1 MSAPVL
7 WFFLPFLFGS
17 LSMLFSEKRKL
28 ITILAII
35 LCLFLAFVALTI
47 PINSMIVY
55 GNNSLIF
62 TSTKEILGRS
72 LTLERSSQPILAFLY
87 LFAAIWFFGALVVQ
101 VHRLF
106 VPIAIMDI
114 ALIIGVIS
122 VKPFIYGAFF
132 VEFVVLLTMP
142 LFWVQRTK
150 RGDGILRFL
159 FFQTF
164 GLAFIALGGWL
175 SASVDINPSDE
186 FLVTRAAVIF
196 FLGFIFWLAIFPFH
210 DWVAVLMDET
220 CPYVSGFVMSLL
232 QFSTLFILL
241 NFLNTYA
248 WMRSFT
254 PIFSGL
260 KIVGTIMLLL
270 GSIWAFFQKS
280 LQRLEAYS
288 IVAENGFSLLL
299 LGIKTENS
307 IHLLLSFLII
317 RVIAAAAWSLAVKIL
332 SVDTNDNVTL
342 QQIPGLFKR
351 KPVVSIAL
359 LASFFSV
366 AGLPLFAGFPLK
378 IVMISLGFSQS
389 ALIGTVTAAGC
400 WFIIITGFKITV
412 LLLSLS
418 ENDVFSRETGGQT
431 AILIVL
437 ILIMLSLTFFPLLFN
452 QFIRNLQFQ
461 FPAFLVK

>member
-1 MSAPVL
+1 MSAPTL
-7 WFFLPFLFGS
+7 WFLFPFLFGS
-17 LSMLFSEKRKL
+17 LSMLFSEKRNL
-28 ITILAII
+28 ITILSII
-35 LCLFLAFVALTI
+35 LCLFLAVIALTI
-47 PINSMIVY
+47 PINSMIVF

-62 TSTKEILGRS
+62 SSSKEILGRS
-72 LTLERSSQPILAFLY
+72 LTLERSAQPVLVFLF
-87 LFAAIWFFGALVVQ
+87 LFTAIWFFGTLVVQ
-101 VHRLF
+101 VHRFF
-106 VPIAIMDI
+106 VPIAIMDV
-114 ALIIGVIS
+114 ALIVGVIS

-150 RGDGILRFL
+150 SGDGILRFL

-164 GLAFIALGGWL
+164 GLVFIALGGWL

-210 DWVAVLMDET
+210 DWIAVVMDET
-220 CPYVSGFVMSLL
+220 CPYISGFIMSLL

-260 KIVGTIMLLL
+260 KIIGTVMLLL
-270 GSIWAFFQKS
+270 GSVWAFFQKT

-307 IHLLLSFLII
+307 VHLLLSFLII
-317 RVIAAAAWSLAVKIL
+317 RVIAAAAWSLSVKIL
-332 SVDTNDNVTL
+332 SGNNNVTI
-342 QQIPGLFKR
+342 QQLPGLLIK
-351 KPVVSIAL
+351 KPVVSITL

-389 ALIGTVTAAGC
+389 VLIGVMTAFGC
-400 WFIIITGFKITV
+400 WFLILTGLKMMISF
-412 LLLSLS
+412 LSPGDS
-418 ENDVFSRETGGQT
+418 EIFSRETITQN
-431 AILIVL
+431 ILLIVL

-452 QFIRNLQFQ
+452 QFISNLQTQ
-461 FPAFLVK
+461 FPAFMVY

>member
-1 MSAPVL
+1 MSAPTL
-7 WFFLPFLFGS
+7 WFLFPFLFGS
-17 LSMLFSEKRKL
+17 LSMLFSEKRNL
-28 ITILAII
+28 ITILSII
-35 LCLFLAFVALTI
+35 LCLFLAVIALTI
-47 PINSMIVY
+47 PINSMIVF

-62 TSTKEILGRS
+62 SSSKEILGRS
-72 LTLERSSQPILAFLY
+72 LTLERSAQPVLVFLF
-87 LFAAIWFFGALVVQ
+87 LFTAIWFFGTLVVQ
-101 VHRLF
+101 VHRFF
-106 VPIAIMDI
+106 VPIAIMDV
-114 ALIIGVIS
+114 ALIVGVIS

-150 RGDGILRFL
+150 SGDGILRFL

-164 GLAFIALGGWL
+164 GLVFIALGGWL

-210 DWVAVLMDET
+210 DWIAVVMDET
-220 CPYVSGFVMSLL
+220 CPYISGFIMSLL

-260 KIVGTIMLLL
+260 KIIGTVMLLL
-270 GSIWAFFQKS
+270 GSVWAFFQKT

-307 IHLLLSFLII
+307 VHLLLSFLII
-317 RVIAAAAWSLAVKIL
+317 RVIAAAAWSLSVKIL
-332 SVDTNDNVTL
+332 SGNDNVTI
-342 QQIPGLFKR
+342 QQLPGLLIK
-351 KPVVSIAL
+351 KPVVSITL

-389 ALIGTVTAAGC
+389 VLIGVMTAFGC
-400 WFIIITGFKITV
+400 WFLILTGLKMMISF
-412 LLLSLS
+412 LSPGDS
-418 ENDVFSRETGGQT
+418 EIFSRETITQN
-431 AILIVL
+431 ILLIVL

-452 QFIRNLQFQ
+452 QFISNLQTQ
-461 FPAFLVK
+461 FPAFMVY

>member
-7 WFFLPFLFGS
+7 WSLFPFLFGC

-28 ITILAII
+28 ITILSIV
-35 LCLFLAFVALTI
+35 LCLFLAFIALTI

-87 LFAAIWFFGALVVQ
+87 LFAAIWFFGTLVVQ
-101 VHRLF
+101 VHRFF
-106 VPIAIMDI
+106 VPITIMDI

-164 GLAFIALGGWL
+164 GLVFIALGGWL
-175 SASVDINPSDE
+175 SDSVDINPSDE

-220 CPYVSGFVMSLL
+220 CPYISGFIMSLL

-260 KIVGTIMLLL
+260 KIVGTVMLLL
-270 GSIWAFFQKS
+270 GSVWAFFQKN

-299 LGIKTENS
+299 LGIKTESS
-307 IHLLLSFLII
+307 IYLLLSFLII
-317 RVIAAAAWSLAVKIL
+317 RVIATAAWSLAVKAL
-332 SVDTNDNVTL
+332 SVDANSNVTL
-342 QQIPGLFKR
+342 QQLPGLFKK
-351 KPVVSIAL
+351 KPVVCMAL

-389 ALIGTVTAAGC
+389 VLIGTVTAVGC
-400 WFIIITGFKITV
+400 WFIIITGFKMMVMLLSPAENNAFSKETIGQTV
-412 LLLSLS
+412 ILIVHILIILSLS
-418 ENDVFSRETGGQT
+418 
-431 AILIVL
+431 
-437 ILIMLSLTFFPLLFN
+437 FFPMLFN
-452 QFIRNLQFQ
+452 QFIRNLQLQ
-461 FPAFLVK
+461 FPAFIVK

>member
-1 MSAPVL
+1 
-7 WFFLPFLFGS
+7 
-17 LSMLFSEKRKL
+17 MLFSEKRNL
-28 ITILAII
+28 ITILSII
-35 LCLFLAFVALTI
+35 LCLFLAVIALTI
-47 PINSMIVY
+47 PINSMIVF

-62 TSTKEILGRS
+62 SSSKEILGRS
-72 LTLERSSQPILAFLY
+72 LTLERSAQPVLVFLF
-87 LFAAIWFFGALVVQ
+87 LFTAIWFFGTLVVQ
-101 VHRLF
+101 VHRFF
-106 VPIAIMDI
+106 VPIAIMDV
-114 ALIIGVIS
+114 ALIVGVIS

-150 RGDGILRFL
+150 SGDGILRFL

-164 GLAFIALGGWL
+164 GLVFIALGGWL

-210 DWVAVLMDET
+210 DWIAVVMDET
-220 CPYVSGFVMSLL
+220 CPYISGFIMSLL
-232 QFSTLFILL
+232 QFSSLFILL

-260 KIVGTIMLLL
+260 KIIGTVMLLL
-270 GSIWAFFQKS
+270 GSVWAFFQKT

-307 IHLLLSFLII
+307 VHLLLSFLII
-317 RVIAAAAWSLAVKIL
+317 RVIAAAAWSLSVKIL
-332 SVDTNDNVTL
+332 SGNDNVTI
-342 QQIPGLFKR
+342 QQLPGLLIK
-351 KPVVSIAL
+351 KPVVSITL

-389 ALIGTVTAAGC
+389 VLIGVMTAFGC
-400 WFIIITGFKITV
+400 WFLILTGLKMMISF
-412 LLLSLS
+412 LSPGDS
-418 ENDVFSRETGGQT
+418 EIFSRETITQN
-431 AILIVL
+431 ILLIVL

-452 QFIRNLQFQ
+452 QFISNLQTQ
-461 FPAFLVK
+461 FPAFMVY